1 MNDLDEEWLSFSNS
15 TINEIQV
22 LEKHEKVKKT
32 PKIEMPKC
40 SDIYIS
46 TKTRT
51 CELNS
56 TIDLYNIF
64 WKLNIIKYHE
74 PIEGIIKKS
83 MKINCNNEDEVKTLE
98 MNLEKYKEP
107 NMLVNII
114 SQINQVTKNKKKFKD
129 IRKIDMGLCKKD
141 LISFKKKKKGAFYNC
156 FALILRIK
164 YKDVFKEVHVKIFN
178 TGKLEIPGIQYD
190 DLLHTTLDKV
200 VEILIPFTKSDLKYK
215 KDKID
220 TVLINSNF
228 SCGFYVNR
236 DALHKCLKYEY
247 KIQSAYDP
255 CSYPGIQC
263 KFFYNPDSTNN
274 NGVHDDKL
282 LEGLRPY
289 RKWSEISFMIFRTG
303 SVLIVGNC
311 DENILHIIYNFL
323 KKIIYIEYDK
333 IFIKI
338 NNDEKKKSNKKI
350 RKKTILFTN

>member
-1 MNDLDEEWLSFSNS
+1 MSDLDEEWLSFSNS

-22 LEKHEKVKKT
+22 LEKTENKIKT
-32 PKIEMPKC
+32 PKTDIPKC

-56 TIDLYNIF
+56 FIDLYNIF
-64 WKLNIIKYHE
+64 WKLHVIKYHE
-74 PIEGIIKKS
+74 PTEGIIKKS
-83 MKINCNNEDEVKTLE
+83 MKINCNNEEEVKVLE
-98 MNLEKYKEP
+98 QNLEKYKEP

-114 SQINQVTKNKKKFKD
+114 SQINQVKGKTKKFKD
-129 IRKIDMGLCKKD
+129 VRKIDMGLCKKD

-156 FALILRIK
+156 FAIILRIK
-164 YKDVFKEVHVKIFN
+164 YKNEFKEVHVKIFN

-190 DLLHTTLDKV
+190 DLLLTTLDKV
-200 VEILIPFTKSDLKYK
+200 IEILKPFTKPNLIYK
-215 KDKID
+215 KDKIE

-228 SCGFYVNR
+228 SCGFYINR
-236 DALHKCLKYEY
+236 DALHKCLKYDY

-263 KFFYNPDSTNN
+263 KFFYNPDSTNH

-282 LEGLRPY
+282 INKMGPY

-311 DENILHIIYNFL
+311 DENILHIIYNYL
-323 KKIIYIEYDK
+323 KKIIYDEYDK

-338 NNDEKKKSNKKI
+338 NNDEKKKSNKKV

>member
-1 MNDLDEEWLSFSNS
+1 MSDLDEEWLSFASS
-15 TINEIQV
+15 TINEIQNIKN
-22 LEKHEKVKKT
+22 EKTKEAPPKT
-32 PKIEMPKC
+32 EMPKC
-40 SDIYIS
+40 SEIYIS

-56 TIDLYNIF
+56 IIDLYKIF
-64 WKLNIIKYHE
+64 WKLNVIKYHE
-74 PIEGIIKKS
+74 PREGIIKKS
-83 MKINCNNEDEVKTLE
+83 MKFNCNNEEEVKVLE
-98 MNLEKYKEP
+98 ENLIKYKEP

-114 SQINQVTKNKKKFKD
+114 SQVNQIKGDKKKFKD
-129 IRKIDMGLCKKD
+129 VRKIDMGLCKKD
-141 LISFKKKKKGAFYNC
+141 LISFRKKKKGAFYNC
-156 FALILRIK
+156 FAIILRIMYKEK
-164 YKDVFKEVHVKIFN
+164 YKEVHVKIFN

-190 DLLHTTLDKV
+190 DLLEMTLNKV
-200 VEILIPFTKSDLKYK
+200 VDILKPHTKPDLIYK

-236 DALHKCLKYEY
+236 DALHKSLKYKY

-263 KFFYNPDSTNN
+263 KFFYHPESTQR
-274 NGVHDDKL
+274 NGVHDDNL
-282 LEGLRPY
+282 LLGMGPH

-311 DENILHIIYNFL
+311 DENILNIIYQFL
-323 KKIIYIEYDK
+323 KKIIFQEYDN

-338 NNDEKKKSNKKI
+338 NNDEKKNANKKI

>member
-64 WKLNIIKYHE
+64 WKLNIIKYHQ

-141 LISFKKKKKGAFYNC
+141 
-156 FALILRIK
+156 
-164 YKDVFKEVHVKIFN
+164 
-178 TGKLEIPGIQYD
+178 
-190 DLLHTTLDKV
+190 
-200 VEILIPFTKSDLKYK
+200 
-215 KDKID
+215 
-220 TVLINSNF
+220 
-228 SCGFYVNR
+228 
-236 DALHKCLKYEY
+236 
-247 KIQSAYDP
+247 
-255 CSYPGIQC
+255 
-263 KFFYNPDSTNN
+263 
-274 NGVHDDKL
+274 
-282 LEGLRPY
+282 
-289 RKWSEISFMIFRTG
+289 
-303 SVLIVGNC
+303 
-311 DENILHIIYNFL
+311 
-323 KKIIYIEYDK
+323 
-333 IFIKI
+333 
-338 NNDEKKKSNKKI
+338 
-350 RKKTILFTN
+350 